1 MQPYTKLI
9 LPEIQEFLEK
19 GEVGHVRAAL
29 EELHPADISDIAQNL
44 YPAQTAELIAG
55 LELKTGIAVFEH
67 LQQEKQLEVI
77 ETMGRKRLVEILDGM
92 SGDDRADLVRAL
104 PGATV
109 EALLPLL
116 AQAERNDVRRLMAYP
131 EETAGAVMTT
141 EYASLPADLTVEQA
155 LADLRKVAPDRE
167 TIYYVYVTD
176 ADRRLRGVLSLRD
189 ILTAAPRK
197 TLKDIMTEKPIAVR
211 VDEDR
216 EQVARVFAKYDLTAA
231 PVVDADGRLVGLITV
246 DDVIDI
252 LEAEQTEDVH
262 RLGAVQPL
270 ETSYLTA
277 RPWELIRKRAIW
289 LVLLSFAGL
298 LTSAVLEGFHGSVPA
313 VELIFFVPLI
323 IASAGNSG
331 SQSAMLVTRALA
343 VGDVRPGDLLRV
355 LLRESGVAVALGA
368 ILAVIGIGRVLGGGM
383 ASGVA
388 VVVGASLIAVVLFGS
403 LLGALLPLV
412 LWRVGIDPAVASS
425 PFVASVADVVGCLIY
440 FGIAGLVLA

>member
-19 GEVGHVRAAL
+19 GEVGHVRTAV
-29 EELHPADISDIAQNL
+29 ENLHPADIADIAQNL
-44 YPAQTAELIAG
+44 DAGQTAGLIAG
-55 LELKTGIAVFEH
+55 LDLGTGIEVFEH
-67 LQQEKQLEVI
+67 LPPERQLEVI

-92 SGDDRADLVRAL
+92 SPDDRADLVRAL
-104 PGATV
+104 PEGTV

-116 AQAERNDVRRLMAYP
+116 AQAERNDVRRLIAYP
-131 EETAGAVMTT
+131 EETAGSVMTT
-141 EYASLPADLTVEQA
+141 EYASLGADVTVEQA
-155 LADLRKVAPDRE
+155 LAELRKVAPDRE

-176 ADRRLRGVLSLRD
+176 AERRLRGVLSLRD
-189 ILTAAPRK
+189 ILTAPPRK

-216 EQVARVFAKYDLTAA
+216 EQVARVFAKYDLTAV
-231 PVVDADGRLVGLITV
+231 PVVEPEGRLVGLITV

-270 ETSYLTA
+270 GASYLTA
-277 RPWELIRKRAIW
+277 HPWELIRKRAIW

-298 LTSAVLEGFHGSVPA
+298 LTSAVLEGFHGSVAA
-313 VELIFFVPLI
+313 VEIVFFVPLI

-343 VGDVRPGDLLRV
+343 VGDVRPRDFARV
-355 LLRESGVAVALGA
+355 LVRETGVAVALGA
-368 ILAVIGIGRVLGGGM
+368 ILAVIGAGRVLGGGM

-388 VVVGASLIAVVLFGS
+388 VVVGMSLVAVVLFGS
-403 LLGALLPLV
+403 LLGAVLPLL

-425 PFVASVADVVGCLIY
+425 PFVASVADVVGCLVY
-440 FGIAGLVLA
+440 FGIAALVLA